1 LDFNN
6 TTDIPMNKDIKLNNG
21 FQMKM
26 MIILLV
32 TTLFYFC
39 YITTEEYL
47 QQSEKDEI
55 VRFHVIANS
64 DSQEDQE
71 LKLKVRD
78 SVIELMNVEL
88 KPSES
93 IAETKEIIKKN
104 LSKIEDRAALT
115 LKEEGHTY
123 PVKADLGMTW
133 IPEKQYGKLV
143 FPAGEY
149 QALNIVIGEG
159 KGQNWWCVLFPPL
172 CFIENSDK
180 EENTYASL
188 AMLTQE
194 QYNQLMTIVTQEKPV
209 IKIKFK
215 AVEVISELLK
225 GENK

>member
-1 LDFNN
+1 MDLNN
-6 TTDIPMNKDIKLNNG
+6 TTDIQMNKSTKSNMG
-21 FQMKM
+21 FQMKLL
-26 MIILLV
+26 IILLV
-32 TTLFYFC
+32 TALFYFC

-47 QQSEKDEI
+47 QQSQKDDI
-55 VRFHVIANS
+55 VRFHVLANS
-64 DSQEDQE
+64 NSQEDQE

-93 IAETKEIIKKN
+93 TAETKEIIKKS
-104 LSKIEDRAALT
+104 LDKIENRAALT
-115 LKEEGHTY
+115 LKEEGYVY
-123 PVKADLGMTW
+123 PVKAELAMTW
-133 IPEKQYGKLV
+133 IPEKKYGKLI

-149 QALNIVIGEG
+149 EALNIVIGEG

-172 CFIENSDK
+172 CFIENSDN

-188 AMLTQE
+188 ALLTQG
-194 QYNQLMTIVTQEKPV
+194 QYNQLMSIVTQEKPV

-215 AVEVISELLK
+215 AVEIISELLK